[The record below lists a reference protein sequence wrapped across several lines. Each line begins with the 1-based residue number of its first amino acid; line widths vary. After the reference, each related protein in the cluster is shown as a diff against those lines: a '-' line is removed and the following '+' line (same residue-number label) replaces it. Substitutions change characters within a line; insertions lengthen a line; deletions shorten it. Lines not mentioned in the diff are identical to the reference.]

1 MLNKG
6 NLISRMARKD
16 KLNKR
21 RLQTSYITTII
32 SVTLVLFL
40 LGVVGLLVLN
50 AQKLSNYVKENIVFN
65 VYIENDAKE
74 VEIRKLQKILDTRQ
88 YVRTTEVITRDEAA
102 DELRKS
108 LGEDFVEFL
117 GYNPLLASIDV
128 YLYADY
134 ANKDSIGVIQK
145 ELAAY
150 PEVKEIE
157 YQESLVHLV
166 NNNVRRISIILF
178 IFSGVMFLIAIT
190 LINNTIRLSVYS
202 KRFIINTMQ
211 LVGATR
217 GFIRKPFL
225 FRGMVHGLISAF
237 IANGLLIGLI
247 YWAEQ
252 EISGMLSL
260 SDYRI
265 LIVLFGIVLL
275 LGIFIN
281 TISTFFAVNKYL
293 KMKVDRLYY

>member
-1 MLNKG
+1 MNNG
-6 NLISRMARKD
+6 NFISRMARKD

-21 RLQTSYITTII
+21 RLQTSFMTTII

-88 YVRTTEVITRDEAA
+88 YVRTTEVITREEAA
-102 DELRKS
+102 DELKES

-134 ANKDSIGVIQK
+134 ANQDSIAVIQK

-178 IFSGVMFLIAIT
+178 IFSGIMFLIAIT

-225 FRGMVHGLISAF
+225 YRGMVHGLLSAF
-237 IANGLLIGLI
+237 LANGFLIGLI

-252 EISGMLSL
+252 EMSGILSL

-265 LIVLFGIVLL
+265 LVVLFGIVLL

-293 KMKVDRLYY
+293 KMNVDRLYY

>member
-1 MLNKG
+1 
-6 NLISRMARKD
+6 MARKD

-21 RLQTSYITTII
+21 RLQTSFITTII

-88 YVRTTEVITRDEAA
+88 YVRTTEVITREEAA
-102 DELRKS
+102 DELKES

-134 ANKDSIGVIQK
+134 ANQDSIAVIQK

-178 IFSGVMFLIAIT
+178 IFSGIMFLIAIT

-225 FRGMVHGLISAF
+225 YRGMVHGLLSAF
-237 IANGLLIGLI
+237 LANGFLIGLI

-252 EISGMLSL
+252 EMSGILSL

-265 LIVLFGIVLL
+265 LVVLFGIVLL

>member
-1 MLNKG
+1 
-6 NLISRMARKD
+6 MARKD